1 MLFRLLRRYSM
12 RKMALVWAALMLF
25 LAAPN
30 CFAAAPV
37 KVFVSILPQKYF
49 VEKIGGDLV
58 DVSVMVQPGAN
69 PHNYEPKP
77 RQMVAISKTMVYFA
91 IGITFEEIW
100 LERIASTNPKMRIV
114 HTETGI
120 EKIPMLA
127 PHHHEEESERQ
138 HDKDE
143 HHHEREGD
151 GNKEEEHHHD
161 EKEQHHDTEAED
173 DHMHHGIKDPHVWLS
188 PPLVMIQAR
197 NILQALVSVDPAN
210 RASYDNNYRDFI
222 MELVVLD
229 EELRGIF
236 AGRKEGLEFMTF
248 HPAWGYFAQAYGLEQ
263 VPIEIEGKE
272 PKSAEL
278 KDLIEHARE
287 RDIKVIFVQPQL
299 SSQSARIIAKSIG
312 GQIAF
317 VDPLAA
323 DWADNLREV
332 ARKFRA
338 ALK

>member
-1 MLFRLLRRYSM
+1 M
-12 RKMALVWAALMLF
+12 RKMAVVSTVLILF

-114 HTETGI
+114 HTEAGI

-127 PHHHEEESERQ
+127 HHHHEEESEHQ
-138 HDKDE
+138 HDEGE

-151 GNKEEEHHHD
+151 GNKEEEHNHD
-161 EKEQHHDTEAED
+161 EKEKHHDTEAED
-173 DHMHHGIKDPHVWLS
+173 DHKHHGIKDPHVWLS
-188 PPLVMIQAR
+188 PPLVMVQAR
-197 NILQALVSVDPAN
+197 NILRALDSVDPVN
-210 RASYDNNYRDFI
+210 RSAYERNYRDFI

-229 EELRGIF
+229 EELRKIF
-236 AGRKEGLEFMTF
+236 AGEKEGLEFMVF
-248 HPAWGYFAQAYGLEQ
+248 HPAWGYFANSYGLEQ

-272 PKSAEL
+272 PKPAEL

-287 RDIKVIFVQPQL
+287 RDIKVIFVQPQF
-299 SSQSARIIAKSIG
+299 SSESAKTIAKSIG

-323 DWADNLREV
+323 NWANNLREV
-332 ARKFRA
+332 ANKFKA

>member
-1 MLFRLLRRYSM
+1 M
-12 RKMALVWAALMLF
+12 RKMAVVSTVLILF
-25 LAAPN
+25 LAAAN

-114 HTETGI
+114 HTEAGI

-127 PHHHEEESERQ
+127 HHHHEEESERQ

-151 GNKEEEHHHD
+151 GNKEAELNHD
-161 EKEQHHDTEAED
+161 EKEKHHDTEAED

-188 PPLVMIQAR
+188 PPLVMVQAR
-197 NILQALVSVDPAN
+197 NILRALEIVDPVN
-210 RASYDNNYRDFI
+210 RSAYERNYRDFI

-229 EELRGIF
+229 EELRKIF
-236 AGRKEGLEFMTF
+236 AGKKEDLEFMVF
-248 HPAWGYFAQAYGLEQ
+248 HPAWGYFANSYGLEQ

-272 PKSAEL
+272 PKPAEL
-278 KDLIEHARE
+278 KDIIEHARE
-287 RDIKVIFVQPQL
+287 RDIKVIFVQPQF
-299 SSQSARIIAKSIG
+299 SSESAETIAQSIG
-312 GQIAF
+312 GQVAV